1 MLTVFTSAV
10 YPDLARLWYEC
21 VTRAFPA
28 ATTSFEIFDD
38 SENTLDAAAFPRATI
53 LRQSPSRRD
62 FQESYNDAVQRART
76 PYLAFID
83 TDIFWTSRDL
93 WTHIAPQLS
102 RPGLA
107 AISCISRRHRPSHGT
122 FALVCNVAVYR
133 EIMERV
139 PGGFFPLNTRFG
151 PDVPITEWTGF
162 DTGDVITLAVK
173 ESGYQVELHHL
184 DDEGAFVCFESVT
197 MYRRTAE
204 RVGCQSG
211 PMRAMV
217 NNSNWLWRG
226 CIGSMVLERVHNRL
240 FPGTPSHAHTP
251 WSASAIIRAM
261 GSQWPQGLRFTGSCM
276 RSAWRVRRFLK
287 SEPAPNIFLIS

>member
-21 VTRAFPA
+21 VTRSFPA

-38 SENTLDAAAFPRATI
+38 SEDTLDAAWFPRATV
-53 LRQSPSRRD
+53 LRQNPARRD

-83 TDIFWTSRDL
+83 TDIFWISPGL
-93 WTHIAPQLS
+93 WARIAPQLS

-107 AISCISRRHRPSHGT
+107 AISCISRRNRASHGT

-133 EIMERV
+133 RIMERV

-151 PDVPITEWTGF
+151 PDVPITEWTGY
-162 DTGDVITLAVK
+162 DTGDVITRAVK
-173 ESGYQVELHHL
+173 ESGYQVELQHL
-184 DDEGAFVCFESVT
+184 DDEGAFVCFDSVT

-204 RVGCQSG
+204 RLGCQSL

-226 CIGSMVLERVHNRL
+226 CIGSMALERIHNRL
-240 FPGTPSHAHTP
+240 FPGTPIHAHTP
-251 WSASAIIRAM
+251 WSALNVIRAM
-261 GSQWPQGLRFTGSCM
+261 GSEWPHGLRFVAACM
-276 RSAWRVRRFLK
+276 GSAWRMNRFLK
-287 SEPAPNIFLIS
+287 SAPAANTFS